1 MNTMTKTNGRHTNG
15 ASPGNG
21 NGRAV
26 LTETI
31 PIVQVLSP
39 DGPDASALNGVSEI
53 PDRDPAPEAE
63 AMPAGN
69 SEGESQGESERESV
83 SGAPLSLPD
92 RLARHRE
99 QLPPRRYDWPAEAER
114 PSERLKYK
122 QARAVDLLVFGMTE
136 TDVAA
141 QLGVNRGTVHRWRKD
156 PIFVAQLEARR
167 SELADSLL
175 DLHMLGNR
183 IGLGKLLE
191 LVESTNDSLAL
202 RAATT
207 LVNSGQRA
215 YQSIDE
221 KKRIER
227 LEDNMGMVHGLKV

>member
-1 MNTMTKTNGRHTNG
+1 LKTITTTNGRQTNG

-21 NGRAV
+21 NGNGHAP

-39 DGPDASALNGVSEI
+39 DGPETSALNGVSRI
-53 PDRDPAPEAE
+53 PDRDSAPEAQ
-63 AMPAGN
+63 AVPGSD
-69 SEGESQGESERESV
+69 SEGESEQESV
-83 SGAPLSLPD
+83 PGAPLSISEWY
-92 RLARHRE
+92 ARFRE
-99 QLPPRRYDWPAEAER
+99 RMPARRCDWPAEAER
-114 PSERLKYK
+114 PRERLKFN
-122 QARAVDLLVFGMTE
+122 QAKAVDLLVSGMT
-136 TDVAA
+136 TTGAA
-141 QLGVNRGTVHRWRKD
+141 KQLGVHRCTIHHWRND
-156 PIFVAQLEARR
+156 PIFVAELEARR

-191 LVESTNDSLAL
+191 LVESTDDSLAL
-202 RAATT
+202 RAVTT

-227 LEDNMGMVHGLKV
+227 LEDNMGLVHGFKV

>member
-1 MNTMTKTNGRHTNG
+1 MKTITTTNGRHTNG

-21 NGRAV
+21 NGHAV

-31 PIVQVLSP
+31 PIVQVSPP
-39 DGPDASALNGVSEI
+39 DGRETSALNGVSRI
-53 PDRDPAPEAE
+53 PDRDSVPETQAAPGGELDGEAE
-63 AMPAGN
+63 QVSDSGVPTPIM
-69 SEGESQGESERESV
+69 ES
-83 SGAPLSLPD
+83 
-92 RLARHRE
+92 LARFRGL
-99 QLPPRRYDWPAEAER
+99 LPARRCDWPADAER
-114 PSERLKYK
+114 PRERLKHK
-122 QARAVDLLVFGMTE
+122 QAIAVELLVSGMTI
-136 TDVAA
+136 TGAA
-141 QLGVNRGTVHRWRKD
+141 KQLGVHRCTIHRWRND
-156 PIFVAQLEARR
+156 PIFVAELEARR

-191 LVESTNDSLAL
+191 LVESTDDSLAL
-202 RAATT
+202 RAATI

-227 LEDNMGMVHGLKV
+227 LEDNMGLVHGLKV